1 MESLKLLMSLL
12 ATSSLIGV
20 FGATLLER
28 LVPVLPSYLL
38 LLGIGVAIA
47 RFDGSLTTA
56 VSASLLGS
64 VLGCWIYYY
73 AASSIVSARTR
84 QWGRGL
90 ARWSGV
96 SQRRMRRLLIAFRR
110 NAPVLALVSQLVPG
124 LRLVAPG
131 VAGALGTPAST
142 YFPSAAVGVAIWN
155 LFFIGAGFIAAQRNP
170 QADAASIALAVV
182 GIFLGIEAIIGA
194 LWWAR
199 RRYRRTDP
207 HARPVPAA
215 VIERYDAEA
224 IK

>member
-73 AASSIVSARTR
+73 AASSIVSARAR

-96 SQRRMRRLLIAFRR
+96 SQQRMRRLLIAFRR
-110 NAPVLALVSQLVPG
+110 NAPALALVSQLVPG
-124 LRLVAPG
+124 LRLVTPG

-142 YFPSAAVGVAIWN
+142 YFPDSSRRSTTRRPMLPPSRSLSSASFSASRPSSARSGGEDIAI
-155 LFFIGAGFIAAQRNP
+155 ARHAALRG
-170 QADAASIALAVV
+170 S
-182 GIFLGIEAIIGA
+182 
-194 LWWAR
+194 R
-199 RRYRRTDP
+199 RPPSTTLPR
-207 HARPVPAA
+207 
-215 VIERYDAEA
+215 
-224 IK
+224 